1 MLPRALAGRLPGV
14 QLNEQGRGEAKRAA
28 ERLKS
33 KPIRH
38 LFSSPMERC
47 RETAEPIARALSVPV
62 QISEA
67 INEVDFGAWQGAEM
81 ATLAADDRWRR
92 WTKYR
97 SAHRLPAGETVI
109 GIQARVVNEMIRLR
123 DEFPDEHLA
132 LVSHGD
138 PIRAALC
145 HWLGIPLDFMVR
157 FEVAPGSVSVV
168 VLDAEQAC
176 VQCIN
181 VT

>member
-14 QLNEQGRGEAKRAA
+14 QLNEQGRGEAERVA

-38 LFSSPMERC
+38 IFSSPLERC

-62 QISEA
+62 QISDA

-97 SAHRLPAGETVI
+97 SGHRLPAGETVI

-123 DEFPDEHLA
+123 DEFPGEHLA

-168 VLDAEQAC
+168 VLDADQAC

-181 VT
+181 AT